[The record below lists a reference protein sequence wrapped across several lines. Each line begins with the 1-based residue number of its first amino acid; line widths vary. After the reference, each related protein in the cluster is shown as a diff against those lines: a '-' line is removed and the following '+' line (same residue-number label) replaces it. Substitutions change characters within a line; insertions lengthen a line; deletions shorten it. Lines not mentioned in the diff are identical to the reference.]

1 MGRANRAPRGIE
13 TTKILTIFIT
23 PNQENTCMIN
33 QFKYLFLVLVV
44 VVLAACKVN
53 QKTTVPR
60 NLERIY
66 DPASSSIHPT
76 MNIYNTS
83 DSTSLIVGRIF
94 TRELLFNQA
103 NKENKLL
110 ARVKVIYNLYD
121 LNNRQNLV
129 DSATTT
135 FKLSKENDALFYDL
149 EIPVKAKQENKYILE
164 VITTDLNRNS
174 NQYAFFIVDRTN
186 KHSTADY
193 LIYNRL
199 DDQLVAGLYINK
211 PKQVKIKHYK
221 DDPDSMFVFFFPDRF
236 ASAVVPYE
244 KDTLIENFVT
254 YDSTW
259 VCYTDSVN
267 YAEFSEEGV
276 YYFSKY
282 PQLDFSQSGFALF
295 NFGHGYP
302 MIKTPDDLAEPTIY
316 LGGIDTIAGSD
327 STGNLTKLAV
337 DNFWLSKENNIDK
350 SRELLKVY
358 YNRVVFANTYF
369 TSYKEGWKTDR
380 GMIYIIYGIPDYLF
394 KSGDEERWIYNPN
407 GIGPG
412 IEFKFNRVEHPLTQN
427 HYLLDREK
435 LKTTGWDEAVGL
447 WNTGEVFYYQN

>member
-1 MGRANRAPRGIE
+1 
-13 TTKILTIFIT
+13 
-23 PNQENTCMIN
+23 MIN
-33 QFKYLFLVLVV
+33 QFKYLILILIVV
-44 VVLAACKVN
+44 ALATCKLN
-53 QKTTVPR
+53 QKSTVPR

-66 DPASSSIHPT
+66 DPASSSMHPT
-76 MNIYNTS
+76 MNIYNIS
-83 DSTSLIVGRIF
+83 DSASLIVERIF
-94 TRELLFNQA
+94 TKELLFNQA

-129 DSATTT
+129 DSTTTT
-135 FKLSKENDALFYDL
+135 FKFDKENVALFYDL
-149 EIPVKAKQENKYILE
+149 EIPVNAKLENKYILE

-174 NQYAFFIVDRTN
+174 NQYAFFIIDRTDKN
-186 KHSTADY
+186 STNDY

-199 DDQLVAGLYINK
+199 DDQLVVDLYINK
-211 PKQVKIKHYK
+211 PKEVKIEHYK
-221 DDPDSMFVFFFPDRF
+221 DDLDSMFVFFFPDRF
-236 ASAVVPYE
+236 AAAVVPYE
-244 KDTLIENFVT
+244 KDTLIENFAT

-267 YAEFSEEGV
+267 YADFSEEGV
-276 YYFSKY
+276 YYFSRY
-282 PQLDFSQSGFALF
+282 QNADITQSGFALY

-302 MIKTPDDLAEPTIY
+302 MIKTPDDLAKPTIY
-316 LGGIDTIAGSD
+316 LGGMDTIVESD
-327 STGNLTKLAV
+327 STGKLTKLAV
-337 DNFWLSKENNIDK
+337 DNFWLDKENNMDK
-350 SRELLKVY
+350 SRQLLKEY
-358 YNRVVFANTYF
+358 YKRVVFANTYF
-369 TSYKEGWKTDR
+369 TSYKEGWQTDR

-412 IEFKFNRVEHPLTQN
+412 IEFKFNWVEHPITQN